1 MNKIEMVGEK
11 TTEKRSR
18 GMSSNEDTKKKNID
32 GTENR
37 GKWKTVHGRMLG
49 RK

>member
-11 TTEKRSR
+11 IIEKRSR
-18 GMSSNEDTKKKNID
+18 GMFSNEDIKKKNID
-32 GTENR
+32 GIENR
-37 GKWKTVHGRMLG
+37 GKWKIVYGRMFG